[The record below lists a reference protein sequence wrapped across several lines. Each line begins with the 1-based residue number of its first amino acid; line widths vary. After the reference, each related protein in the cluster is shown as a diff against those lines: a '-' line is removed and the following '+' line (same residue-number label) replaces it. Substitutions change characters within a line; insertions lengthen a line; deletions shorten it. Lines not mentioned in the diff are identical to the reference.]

1 MAIYHCSVKIIGRS
15 SGRSAVGSSAY
26 RSGERLENERDGI
39 THDYTKKSGVVY
51 SEIVVPEHAPEWT
64 KNRQTL
70 WNEVEKIEKSSKAQ
84 LAREFE
90 LALPAELG
98 HEQQKK
104 IVSEFANDLAKEGM
118 IVDVAMHDK
127 GDGNPHAHLM
137 ATLRQLDRDGTWKEK
152 QRKEYILDQN
162 GNKQYDP
169 QKKTYKCK
177 TVKTTDWDKTETLEK
192 WRENWSK
199 VVNKHLEIAGH
210 EQRIDHRSYKEQG
223 IEQIPT
229 IHEGAIARKIDGREN
244 QISDRCEINR
254 KIAKE
259 NRHLVLLER
268 QEELLQERKTIFSR
282 MEERRPAP
290 IAPQKQSELPQQ
302 RQKEEIQPET
312 PMPTKE
318 PPQVKHEE
326 LKPSVWIEAQETTL
340 GSMLQEVDDYYT
352 QLYAKDME
360 LDVEIISLD
369 REIREVSKPFRE
381 EAIET
386 YIGEKW
392 GPKWDILQAEKRI
405 ITREIQAYHDGEGYS
420 FLDKHVTGKYKR
432 DGEQLYKKSVD
443 FDQRESDLASRMNQ
457 TRNELSA
464 GRGEGIG
471 EVNRLADR
479 IASEKDPRC
488 QDRIQELKNRKE
500 TAWEERTE
508 NNDKMRDVKVLKD
521 NMRKVKERSSEDI
534 GLCIPIGRDEKGK
547 KTFEQTMENK
557 HLRERMKPVIKE
569 FNAELQAKYRELRD
583 HKRERSLDRGGRS
596 R

>member
-39 THDYTKKSGVVY
+39 VHDYTKKSGVVY
-51 SEIVVPEHAPEWT
+51 SEIVVPEHAPAWT

-104 IVSEFANDLAKEGM
+104 IVSKFANDLAKEGM
-118 IVDVAMHDK
+118 IIDVAMHDK

-137 ATLRQLDRDGTWKEK
+137 ATLRRLDRDGAWKEK
-152 QRKEYILDQN
+152 QRKEYILDQH

-254 KIAKE
+254 EIAKE
-259 NRHLVLLER
+259 NQQLEQCHKQEKLCQQLKVMAER
-268 QEELLQERKTIFSR
+268 EPAPVVQQPDPPRQLQEEEVRQVV
-282 MEERRPAP
+282 EEQQQPAP
-290 IAPQKQSELPQQ
+290 KQEVPVVESA
-302 RQKEEIQPET
+302 EI
-312 PMPTKE
+312 
-318 PPQVKHEE
+318 
-326 LKPSVWIEAQETTL
+326 TL
-340 GSMLQEVDDYYT
+340 GSLLEEVKEYNAI
-352 QLYAKDME
+352 LMARDME
-360 LDVEIISLD
+360 RADRITDITKEIA
-369 REIREVSKPFRE
+369 EISKPYRA
-381 EAIET
+381 EAIEMH
-386 YIGEKW
+386 INEKW
-392 GPKWDILQAEKRI
+392 GMKWKMMQEEK
-405 ITREIQAYHDGEGYS
+405 TSLTKEIRKYNMGEGYS
-420 FLDKHVTGKYKR
+420 FWDKHIGGKYEK
-432 DGEQLYKKSVD
+432 DGDLLRMKSKN
-443 FDQRESDLASRMNQ
+443 FDEREKELISTMNRA
-457 TRNELSA
+457 RNELSA
-464 GRGEGIG
+464 GGGRDIG

-479 IASEKDPRC
+479 LASEREPRC
-488 QDRIQELKNRKE
+488 LDKIQELQKEKNSIELARRE
-500 TAWEERTE
+500 SVSERSEIATL
-508 NNDKMRDVKVLKD
+508 RDNL
-521 NMRKVKERSSEDI
+521 RKVKERSSGDRK
-534 GLCIPIGRDEKGK
+534 LLIPLGQEKGQRISFAK
-547 KTFEQTMENK
+547 SMESPKIREEMKLVSNK
-557 HLRERMKPVIKE
+557 L
-569 FNAELQAKYRELRD
+569 NAAMQNEYRQLRD
-583 HKRERSLDRGGRS
+583 RKHSLSMDRDTGGGRS

>member
-51 SEIVVPEHAPEWT
+51 SEIVVPEYAPEWT

-70 WNEVEKIEKSSKAQ
+70 WNEVEKIEKSSRAQ

-118 IVDVAMHDK
+118 IIDVAMHDK

-137 ATLRQLDRDGTWKEK
+137 ATLRQLDRAGTWKEK

-302 RQKEEIQPET
+302 RQKEEVQPSPPALPKEPQQQPEGPVIDKT
-312 PMPTKE
+312 EITLDALLE
-318 PPQVKHEE
+318 QVKEYNAV
-326 LKPSVWIEAQETTL
+326 LMAR
-340 GSMLQEVDDYYT
+340 
-352 QLYAKDME
+352 DME
-360 LDVEIISLD
+360 REARISAINKEVAEII
-369 REIREVSKPFRE
+369 KPYRA

-386 YIGEKW
+386 FINEKW
-392 GPKWDILQAEKRI
+392 GMKWAKMQEEKRSL
-405 ITREIQAYHDGEGYS
+405 TREIQRYNSGDSYG
-420 FLDKHVTGKYKR
+420 FWDKHVNGKYEK
-432 DGEQLYKKSVD
+432 DGQLLRQKSGN
-443 FDQRESDLASRMNQ
+443 FDEREKELLSTMNR

-464 GRGEGIG
+464 GGGRDIG

-479 IASEKDPRC
+479 IASEREPRC
-488 QDRIQELKNRKE
+488 QDRIQELQKE
-500 TAWEERTE
+500 RNSVELERRNSMGERSEMATL
-508 NNDKMRDVKVLKD
+508 RD
-521 NMRKVKERSSEDI
+521 NIRKVKERSSGDRKLI
-534 GLCIPIGRDEKGK
+534 ISLGQEKGK
-547 KTFEQTMENK
+547 QISFAKSMESPKIRDEMKLAANK
-557 HLRERMKPVIKE
+557 LNLAMHNEYK
-569 FNAELQAKYRELRD
+569 QLRD
-583 HKRERSLDRGGRS
+583 HRHSLSHDRDTERGGRS

>member
-26 RSGERLENERDGI
+26 RAGERLENERDGI
-39 THDYTKKSGVVY
+39 THDYTKKSGVVH
-51 SEIVVPEHAPEWT
+51 SEIVVPEHAPEWA
-64 KNRQTL
+64 KDRQTL

-104 IVSEFANDLAKEGM
+104 IVSEFASDLAKEGM

-127 GDGNPHAHLM
+127 GDGNPHAHIM
-137 ATLRQLDRDGTWKEK
+137 ATLRQIDKDGTWKEK

-223 IEQIPT
+223 IDLVPT

-259 NRHLVLLER
+259 NRLLVQLNR
-268 QEELLQERKTIFSR
+268 QEILLQESKVLAAR
-282 MEERRPAP
+282 EPAP
-290 IAPQKQSELPQQ
+290 AVQKQPELPQQ
-302 RQKEEIQPET
+302 RQKEEVQPSIPT
-312 PMPTKE
+312 PPKE

-326 LKPSVWIEAQETTL
+326 IRPSVWLEAQETTL
-340 GSMLQEVDDYYT
+340 GDMLKEVDSYYT
-352 QLYAKDME
+352 NLYARDME
-360 LDVEIISLD
+360 LDVEISRID
-369 REIREVSKPFRE
+369 KEITQVSKPFRE
-381 EAIET
+381 EAIEA
-386 YIGEKW
+386 YIVEKW
-392 GPKWDILQAEKRI
+392 GSKWEALQTEKRL
-405 ITREIQAYHDGEGYS
+405 ITREIQAYHDEEGYG

-432 DGEQLYKKSVD
+432 DGELLYKKSVD

-534 GLCIPIGRDEKGK
+534 GLSIPMGRDEKGK

>member
-39 THDYTKKSGVVY
+39 VHDYTKKSGVVY
-51 SEIVVPEHAPEWT
+51 SEIVVPEHAPAWT

-118 IVDVAMHDK
+118 IIDVAMHDK

-137 ATLRQLDRDGTWKEK
+137 ATLRRLDRDGAWKEK
-152 QRKEYILDQN
+152 QRKEYILDQH

-254 KIAKE
+254 EIAKE
-259 NRHLVLLER
+259 N
-268 QEELLQERKTIFSR
+268 
-282 MEERRPAP
+282 
-290 IAPQKQSELPQQ
+290 QQ
-302 RQKEEIQPET
+302 LSNAISKRNCASSLKSWQKESLRLLFSSQI
-312 PMPTKE
+312 
-318 PPQVKHEE
+318 HR
-326 LKPSVWIEAQETTL
+326 
-340 GSMLQEVDDYYT
+340 GSC
-352 QLYAKDME
+352 
-360 LDVEIISLD
+360 
-369 REIREVSKPFRE
+369 
-381 EAIET
+381 
-386 YIGEKW
+386 
-392 GPKWDILQAEKRI
+392 
-405 ITREIQAYHDGEGYS
+405 
-420 FLDKHVTGKYKR
+420 
-432 DGEQLYKKSVD
+432 KK
-443 FDQRESDLASRMNQ
+443 
-457 TRNELSA
+457 
-464 GRGEGIG
+464 
-471 EVNRLADR
+471 
-479 IASEKDPRC
+479 
-488 QDRIQELKNRKE
+488 
-500 TAWEERTE
+500 
-508 NNDKMRDVKVLKD
+508 
-521 NMRKVKERSSEDI
+521 
-534 GLCIPIGRDEKGK
+534 K
-547 KTFEQTMENK
+547 KCA
-557 HLRERMKPVIKE
+557 RW
-569 FNAELQAKYRELRD
+569 
-583 HKRERSLDRGGRS
+583 
-596 R
+596 